1 MLSQK
6 PTQVILLKRSKT
18 RSNIIFARARLIFVL
33 KLLLIWR
40 IDEFSKEKSK
50 DVKHELPHHQKIHR
64 EKDCFCVNW
73 PSLFHS
79 DKTGFHR
86 GAST

>member
-6 PTQVILLKRSKT
+6 PTQVILLKQSKT
-18 RSNIIFARARLIFVL
+18 RSNIIARARLIFVRNFF
-33 KLLLIWR
+33 IWR
-40 IDEFSKEKSK
+40 IADEFSKEKNK
-50 DVKHELPHHQKIHR
+50 DAKHEVPHHHKIHP

-79 DKTGFHR
+79 DKTGFHI